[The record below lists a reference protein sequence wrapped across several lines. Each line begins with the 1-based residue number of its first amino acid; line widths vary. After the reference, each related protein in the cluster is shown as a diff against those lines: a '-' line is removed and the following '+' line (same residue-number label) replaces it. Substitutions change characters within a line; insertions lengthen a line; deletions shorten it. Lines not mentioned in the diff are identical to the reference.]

1 MSIRK
6 IKYKGKV
13 QTVKQWSIELN
24 IPTKTIY
31 QRLQLGWPPELVLSS
46 KYFNYCDDLKAANKV
61 EHREGYPTKIVDN
74 SELKTGKSCCWEND
88 ICTHAVPI
96 SPWSDVSNDPSEAHY
111 YCKLLGIFVWGETPQ
126 C

>member
-31 QRLQLGWPPELVLSS
+31 ERLKLKWPPELILSS
-46 KYFNYCDDLKAANKV
+46 KYFNYCNDLKAANKV
-61 EHREGYPTKIVDN
+61 EHREGYPTIFYDN
-74 SELKTGKSCCWEND
+74 TEKKSCCSDNAM
-88 ICTHAVPI
+88 CKHAVPLTPYKDI
-96 SPWSDVSNDPSEAHY
+96 SNDVDEATY
-111 YCKLLGIFVWGETPQ
+111 YCKHLQQFVWGEDPI

>member
-13 QTVKQWSIELN
+13 QTVKQWSIQLN

-31 QRLQLGWPPELVLSS
+31 ERLKLKWPPELVLSS

-61 EHREGYPTKIVDN
+61 EHREGYPTVFYDYT
-74 SELKTGKSCCWEND
+74 ETKSCCND
-88 ICTHAVPI
+88 NAMCKHAVPLTPYKDI
-96 SPWSDVSNDPSEAHY
+96 SNDVDEAHY
-111 YCKLLGIFVWGETPQ
+111 YCKFLNQFVWGEDPA